1 MKFTYDDLATYV
13 EVVNAV
19 DDENNDVNYFMQGA
33 FPDNDDTADLDAAL
47 RHAELLLANAEA
59 LRNEIRALKNSQEL

>member
-1 MKFTYDDLATYV
+1 MKFTYDELATYV

-19 DDENNDVNYFMQGA
+19 DDDNNDVNFFMHGA
-33 FPDNDDTADLDAAL
+33 FPDNDDTPDLDAAL

-59 LRNEIRALKNSQEL
+59 LRNEIRALKCSREI